1 MRQEDL
7 DQRVLEHV
15 RPWGMVLRNLRHRV
29 ATTDNTSLGQM
40 IKEECARDGVDYPP
54 PDIEATILTLIFKW
68 MVSGAPAPVE
78 EMV

>member
-1 MRQEDL
+1 MKLEDL
-7 DQRVLEHV
+7 DQRTWE
-15 RPWGMVLRNLRHRV
+15 MVLRNLRHRA
-29 ATTDNTSLGQM
+29 ATTDNTPLGQM